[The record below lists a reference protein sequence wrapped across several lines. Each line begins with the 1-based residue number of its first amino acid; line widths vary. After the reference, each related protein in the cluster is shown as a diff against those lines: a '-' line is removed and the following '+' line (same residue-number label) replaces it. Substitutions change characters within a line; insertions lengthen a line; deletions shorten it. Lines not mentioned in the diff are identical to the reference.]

1 MEGFEFECFANLKM
15 ERDLTVLITAN
26 IEEKEG
32 EKGIV
37 IEGKVEG
44 RSDLTMRISM
54 LEQLIEM
61 LEMDS
66 NDLNYIAQKI
76 KGAENEK

>member
-1 MEGFEFECFANLKM
+1 MKDFEFECFANLKM

-66 NDLNYIAQKI
+66 NDLNHIAQKI
-76 KGAENEK
+76 KEANNE